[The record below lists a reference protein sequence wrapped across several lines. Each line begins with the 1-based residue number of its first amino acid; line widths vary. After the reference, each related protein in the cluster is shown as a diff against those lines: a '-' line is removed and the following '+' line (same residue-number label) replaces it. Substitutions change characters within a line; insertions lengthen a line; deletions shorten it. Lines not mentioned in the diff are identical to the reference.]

1 MVRNG
6 SAEYKI
12 GDVVIFRIVKRS
24 SHPGRRAA
32 QISPEPRGE
41 DYLYEVDKYW
51 MVSDRRQDGTVV
63 LLTRRGKQ
71 HVVQCNN
78 PRLRPAKWWE
88 RVLYRNRFPSN
99 PVSMPPLAA
108 G

>member
-1 MVRNG
+1 MVRR
-6 SAEYKI
+6 SSTDYKV

-24 SHPGRRAA
+24 SHPGRRAEA
-32 QISPEPRGE
+32 ILPEPHGE

-51 MVSDRRQDGTVV
+51 LVADRRKDGTVILV
-63 LLTRRGKQ
+63 TRRGKQ
-71 HVVQCNN
+71 HIVQCEN

-88 RVLYRNRFPSN
+88 RLLYRRRFPNSS
-99 PVSMPPLAA
+99 VHVPPLAA

>member
-1 MVRNG
+1 
-6 SAEYKI
+6 
-12 GDVVIFRIVKRS
+12 
-24 SHPGRRAA
+24 
-32 QISPEPRGE
+32 
-41 DYLYEVDKYW
+41 